1 MDALRKTALVAG
13 GFYLVTFV
21 SSIPA
26 VFLLDPVLN
35 DADYIVSSGDDT
47 RVLWGCS
54 SISSTP
60 SRV

>member
-35 DADYIVSSGDDT
+35 DADYM
-47 RVLWGCS
+47 
-54 SISSTP
+54 
-60 SRV
+60 